1 MFAIQFHQ
9 PHSHIEARLLH
20 FPVRQSGEV
29 PAAGIY
35 FAGYRVQALVPA
47 AQL

>member
-9 PHSHIEARLLH
+9 FHAHIEARLLH
-20 FPVRQSGEV
+20 FPISQAGEV
-29 PAAGIY
+29 PAAGIN
-35 FAGYRVQALVPA
+35 FPGYRVQAFVPA

>member
-1 MFAIQFHQ
+1 MLAIQFHQ
-9 PHSHIEARLLH
+9 PHSYIEARLLH

-29 PAAGIY
+29 PAAGINFPCY
-35 FAGYRVQALVPA
+35 GVQAFVLA

>member
-9 PHSHIEARLLH
+9 FHAGIEARLLH
-20 FPVRQSGEV
+20 FTIRQARKV
-29 PAAGIY
+29 PAAGIN
-35 FAGYRVQALVPA
+35 FAGYGVQAFVVA

>member
-20 FPVRQSGEV
+20 FAISQARQV
-29 PAAGIY
+29 PAAGINLT
-35 FAGYRVQALVPA
+35 GYGVQAFVPA